1 MTTKYHEFKPK
12 ISEKAKLVGR
22 GQIEI
27 GAFTVIED
35 YVLIDSGLNSRSHIS
50 IGKRCKIK
58 QGAILRS
65 YGGCIIIGDRT
76 TIGEYTIIAGHG
88 GVNIGNTCEIAGHC
102 YISAQ
107 NHILINNEIIRFQ
120 GETSKG
126 IDIEDNVLVSGNCM
140 IVDGV
145 KIGYGSVIGAGSVVT
160 KSIPI
165 NKICC
170 GDPCEIL
177 YDRDEPFWTSKI
189 AMEDE

>member
-1 MTTKYHEFKPK
+1 MTTRYHEFKPK
-12 ISEKAKLVGR
+12 VSEMAKLAGC

-27 GAFTVIED
+27 GSFTVIED
-35 YVLIDSGLNSRSHIS
+35 YVLIDTGSNPRSYIS

-65 YGGCIIIGDRT
+65 YGGDIRIGDRT

-88 GVNIGNTCEIAGHC
+88 GVNIGNTCLIAGHC

-107 NHILINNEIIRFQ
+107 NHISINNEIMRFQ
-120 GETSKG
+120 GETAKG
-126 IDIEDNVLVSGNCM
+126 INIDDNVLVSGNCM

-160 KSIPI
+160 KSVPT

-170 GDPCEIL
+170 GNPCKIVCE
-177 YDRDEPFWTSKI
+177 RDEPFWTSKN
-189 AMEDE
+189 ALEDD